1 MPKNIEFKVND
12 SWNDKDPVAELGLT
26 LDETVIME
34 LADEMASAMSDLNP
48 QNYKTFV
55 DARERFR
62 DKIKQMVRKQKV
74 SEERIAKIKE
84 TVLSI

>member
-1 MPKNIEFKVND
+1 MPGITFKMNRTD
-12 SWNDKDPVAELGLT
+12 MESDPVAELGLT

-55 DARERFR
+55 DAREKFR
-62 DKIKQMVRKQKV
+62 DKIKQMMRKQQQLDQ
-74 SEERIAKIKE
+74 RIAKMKE